1 MKKTLVLRVVLI
13 FLIVAFAAVGVFAA
27 FKIYSAKREN
37 ERLAAE
43 KEALAYP
50 YKTVEYNGKTYD
62 YNEGVYNLLVL
73 GIDAEG
79 EYEEGEFF
87 ETGGKADAIFILSI
101 NNSKKTVSTIQ
112 LNRDTVTEVQKLG
125 VFGDPVATLNSQL
138 ATAYAYGSGGKSSCE
153 NMSRAVSGLLYGV
166 PIDGYLAMN
175 MEGII
180 PFVNAVGGVTV
191 TLKDDFTKFDPEME
205 AGKTL
210 TLDGAKAYIY
220 LRGRGDVGDQQ
231 NTSRMERHRTFYSGL
246 FKQVDKLLGSDVS
259 KLKSVYDAIYPYSYF
274 SISLSKLMSLYSD
287 SSDYRRVPT
296 VTPEGVIN
304 EDAEYTEFYVD
315 ETALRKLVFDVWYT
329 ERQNSQ

>member
-1 MKKTLVLRVVLI
+1 M
-13 FLIVAFAAVGVFAA
+13 
-27 FKIYSAKREN
+27 
-37 ERLAAE
+37 
-43 KEALAYP
+43 
-50 YKTVEYNGKTYD
+50 
-62 YNEGVYNLLVL
+62 
-73 GIDAEG
+73 
-79 EYEEGEFF
+79 
-87 ETGGKADAIFILSI
+87 
-101 NNSKKTVSTIQ
+101 
-112 LNRDTVTEVQKLG
+112 NRDTVTEIQKLG
-125 VFGDPVATLNSQL
+125 VFGDPVTTLNAQL

-220 LRGRGDVGDQQ
+220 LRGRGDVGDQL
-231 NTSRMERHRTFYSGL
+231 NTSRMERHRTFYSEL

-304 EDAEYTEFYVD
+304 EDAEYTEFYAD

>member
-43 KEALAYP
+43 KEAQAYP

-112 LNRDTVTEVQKLG
+112 LNRDTVTEIQKLG
-125 VFGDPVATLNSQL
+125 VFGDPVTTLNAQL

-191 TLKDDFTKFDPEME
+191 TLKDDFTKFAPEME

-220 LRGRGDVGDQQ
+220 LRGRGDVGDQL
-231 NTSRMERHRTFYSGL
+231 NTSRMERHRTFYSEL

-304 EDAEYTEFYVD
+304 EDAEYTEFYAD

-329 ERQNSQ
+329 ERKNSQ

>member
-43 KEALAYP
+43 KEAQAYP

-112 LNRDTVTEVQKLG
+112 LNRDTVTEIQKLG
-125 VFGDPVATLNSQL
+125 VFGDPLTTLNAQL

-220 LRGRGDVGDQQ
+220 LRGRGDVGDQL
-231 NTSRMERHRTFYSGL
+231 NTSRMERHRTFYSKL

-304 EDAEYTEFYVD
+304 ADAEYIEFYAD
-315 ETALRKLVFDVWYT
+315 EAALRKLVFDVWYT

>member
-1 MKKTLVLRVVLI
+1 
-13 FLIVAFAAVGVFAA
+13 
-27 FKIYSAKREN
+27 
-37 ERLAAE
+37 
-43 KEALAYP
+43 
-50 YKTVEYNGKTYD
+50 
-62 YNEGVYNLLVL
+62 
-73 GIDAEG
+73 
-79 EYEEGEFF
+79 
-87 ETGGKADAIFILSI
+87 
-101 NNSKKTVSTIQ
+101 
-112 LNRDTVTEVQKLG
+112 
-125 VFGDPVATLNSQL
+125 
-138 ATAYAYGSGGKSSCE
+138 
-153 NMSRAVSGLLYGV
+153 
-166 PIDGYLAMN
+166 
-175 MEGII
+175 
-180 PFVNAVGGVTV
+180 
-191 TLKDDFTKFDPEME
+191 ME

-231 NTSRMERHRTFYSGL
+231 NTSRMERHRTFYSEL

-304 EDAEYTEFYVD
+304 EDAEYTEFYAD

>member
-13 FLIVAFAAVGVFAA
+13 FLIVVFAAVGVFAA
-27 FKIYSAKREN
+27 FKIHSAKREN

-43 KEALAYP
+43 KEAAAYP

-73 GIDAEG
+73 GIDATG
-79 EYEEGEFF
+79 EYEESEFF

-101 NNSKKTVSTIQ
+101 NNSKKAVSTIQ
-112 LNRDTVTEVQKLG
+112 LNRDTMTEVQKLG
-125 VFGDPVATLNSQL
+125 VFGDPVATLNAQL

-153 NMSRAVSGLLYGV
+153 NMSRAVSELLYGV

-175 MEGII
+175 MEGIV

-231 NTSRMERHRTFYSGL
+231 NTSRMERHRMFYSEL
-246 FKQVDKLLGSDVS
+246 FKQADKLLGSDVS
-259 KLKSVYDAIYPYSYF
+259 KLKAVYDAIYPYSYF

-287 SSDYRRVPT
+287 SADYRRVPT

-304 EDAEYTEFYVD
+304 EDAEYTEFYAD
-315 ETALRKLVFDVWYT
+315 EAALRKLVFDVWYT

>member
-43 KEALAYP
+43 KEAQAYP

-112 LNRDTVTEVQKLG
+112 LNRDTVTEIQKLG
-125 VFGDPVATLNSQL
+125 VFGDPLTTLNAQL

-220 LRGRGDVGDQQ
+220 LRGRGDVGDQL
-231 NTSRMERHRTFYSGL
+231 NTSRMERHRTFYSKL

-304 EDAEYTEFYVD
+304 EDAEYTEFYAD

>member
-43 KEALAYP
+43 KEAQAYP

-112 LNRDTVTEVQKLG
+112 LNRDTVT
-125 VFGDPVATLNSQL
+125 
-138 ATAYAYGSGGKSSCE
+138 
-153 NMSRAVSGLLYGV
+153 
-166 PIDGYLAMN
+166 
-175 MEGII
+175 
-180 PFVNAVGGVTV
+180 
-191 TLKDDFTKFDPEME
+191 
-205 AGKTL
+205 
-210 TLDGAKAYIY
+210 
-220 LRGRGDVGDQQ
+220 
-231 NTSRMERHRTFYSGL
+231 
-246 FKQVDKLLGSDVS
+246 
-259 KLKSVYDAIYPYSYF
+259 
-274 SISLSKLMSLYSD
+274 
-287 SSDYRRVPT
+287 
-296 VTPEGVIN
+296 
-304 EDAEYTEFYVD
+304 
-315 ETALRKLVFDVWYT
+315 
-329 ERQNSQ
+329 